1 MRTGALRW
9 TLLLVLAL
17 GVLLMHHVPTQH
29 VPTQHAP
36 AHHVSAQPVPAQH
49 DSHQVQRSV
58 SAHAQVDSS
67 DTAPDGHGVLHL
79 CLALAVTFLALL
91 APRLGRAVGAPVE
104 VSLPR
109 LRRTLERARP
119 PDPLPRRLAALCVL
133 RR

>member
-29 VPTQHAP
+29 APT
-36 AHHVSAQPVPAQH
+36 HHVSAQPVPAQH